1 MQVKK
6 LFWGSMAVTILSLI
20 VFALGRLFGP
30 LPDAAVR
37 VNGVVMM
44 LCIVSLSYST
54 VRLRRERDGR

>member
-6 LFWGSMAVTILSLI
+6 LFWGSMAVMILSLA
-20 VFALGRLFGP
+20 VFVLGKLFGP

-44 LCIVSLSYST
+44 LCIVAVSYST

>member
-6 LFWGSMAVTILSLI
+6 LFWGSMAVTILSLF

-37 VNGVVMM
+37 ANGVVMM

-54 VRLRRERDGR
+54 VRLRREREGK